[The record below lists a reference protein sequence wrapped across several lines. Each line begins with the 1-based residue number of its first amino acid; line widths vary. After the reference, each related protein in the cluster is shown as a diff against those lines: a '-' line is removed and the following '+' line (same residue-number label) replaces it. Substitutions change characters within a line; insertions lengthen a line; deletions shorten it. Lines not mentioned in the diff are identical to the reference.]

1 QRLQAEQAELRQYE
15 YSPLADVQRWS
26 DVQAGDPLFET
37 LFVYE
42 NFPLSAAPDAVQRQT
57 LTFEVVESRGH
68 TNYPLTVVAV
78 PGDGITVHAFYDERR
93 FDAEAIERVLS
104 SYLRLLTELAS
115 ADVSR
120 MPVDELS
127 VLTHQDRL
135 QLLTSWNDSAVE
147 VRPGLV
153 HELVAER
160 ARLCPGAVAVS
171 YEGRVLS

>member
-42 NFPLSAAPDAVQRQT
+42 NYPLARTGEPAQDDGLT
-57 LTFEVVESRGH
+57 LTTVGAREH
-68 TNYPLTVVAV
+68 TNYPLTAV
-78 PGDGITVHAFYDERR
+78 MIPGERPELRLFYDRRR
-93 FDAEAIERVLS
+93 FDEESLDRLGRH
-104 SYLRLLTELAS
+104 YLHALEQVTAPQTPT
-115 ADVSR
+115 VGG
-120 MPVDELS
+120 LS
-127 VLTHQDRL
+127 VLDTDERGL
-135 QLLTSWNDSAVE
+135 VLTSWNDSAVE